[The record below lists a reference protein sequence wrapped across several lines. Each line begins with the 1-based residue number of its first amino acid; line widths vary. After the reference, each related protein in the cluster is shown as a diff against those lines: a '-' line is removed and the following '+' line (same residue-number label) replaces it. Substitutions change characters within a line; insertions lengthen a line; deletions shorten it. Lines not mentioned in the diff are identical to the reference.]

1 MKKSII
7 EMILGFIR
15 QIKRNR
21 RWRNTVTCIA
31 ALVVFVTTYLM
42 ILPAITLEGA
52 HPRLSAETVTGWAG
66 DPMSVTVKAESPAGS
81 GEKVVVITAEAV
93 DAGLSEE
100 YVFDSDEVT
109 VIRDSMDQ
117 EILLHRTV
125 REGEEGKEDRF
136 EYWFALSAGQQ
147 TEFTLNLQDEIDVK
161 EIMTSAGIVKNV
173 RIDKDAEKA
182 SASDADK
189 EETIA
194 AAENEA
200 TASDAVKET
209 EAAEAT
215 ASSASKAT
223 PGSAEEDVDD
233 DGKLADGMIVN
244 DLETPDEDAGTEV
257 TATLK
262 LMVGM
267 GNDFEEA
274 VRDVERNAEKR
285 GDASLEYR
293 WRIALNIEKELSW
306 EADGVSV
313 TMFYNNDA
321 RIPEDARLFVAE
333 IPQGS
338 AEYNAYLESAK
349 SAMGVDAA
357 TASNAASGMDEAQ
370 KLDVNYARFFD
381 IRILDADGDE
391 IEPEAQVIVKI
402 DYDEAESITGDTD
415 VQMVHF
421 PKAGGTEL
429 VDAIIDGEDKE
440 LNGVA
445 FNAGGFSVYGI
456 VGTETITT
464 NYITAEGD
472 TYEVTVTY
480 GRDAEIPDKSTLSVA
495 EVTEAAADYES
506 YKKQTADALNGV
518 TDNFQY
524 IKLLDISIINANGE
538 KVIPAAAVDVNIR
551 LLDKSEVSEN
561 TQIVHF
567 GEKVE
572 VLESSVEDDAVT
584 FSTEGF
590 SVFVI
595 VDISDLPENNITQT
609 FENDKFII
617 TASYTEKAKIPE
629 DAVLKVSEISYESD
643 PDHYVDRVDQLS
655 GLFSESQYVCKE
667 LLNIGFWS
675 NETNT
680 SELLVNGSDSTEIE
694 PADTVLIAIQFK
706 DTAKY
711 SEGDALSIIH
721 FGKEGPE
728 IAVKSVLDEE
738 NALNFEVGSF
748 SDFAVVGEIEYISP
762 ISDTAEIHKEG
773 SVTGFLS
780 NLPYGTIYVDYN
792 LMDFSKYSFATSGSS
807 VTGTSTNNPDVSVSI
822 EIKSSNYT
830 AGRGTNG
837 RYGICYSQPTL
848 AAGETVK
855 TEGTFAIITY
865 KNVATLSTGEKANV
879 IVTLSDG
886 YIENTNPNVSQN
898 IGNPVYYGNG
908 LLPSAMSNG
917 FRTAGQFTINIKV
930 TANENDSISGKTF
943 LFGINDYDIGSVV
956 YIKDTYALSSLNGE
970 LIGIKIKD
978 GGGSAD
984 ISGFGRITFP
994 ENGVGTYQHASGES
1008 HNIRRFFSI
1017 PVENEEVIPLY
1028 EEDGTTP
1035 VLENG
1040 EQATAKYKTA
1050 CYDNTTGEFLFWLL
1064 TQDEVISEQTEI
1076 LNGRLSKIYV
1086 SDESTLFVENT
1097 SNGAVRLSGTRGT
1110 GGSETTQEDYDD
1122 MMRSG
1127 YFVVADAENGLT
1139 FRARCSAGAN
1149 THLTNSN
1156 MIYRI
1161 YSRTYEGGTIST
1173 SDTDVWGNQTAY
1185 GVHQPE
1191 GATGY
1196 KQALLAVPKNKTAV
1210 YTMTPDTFWH
1220 IWKVKISDGTEAN
1233 TSGEIDLRNV
1243 TWTDGS
1249 YTYHGANGT
1258 DYTFTKDSNGIISYT
1273 FTGVSEDHYITVWWE
1288 KDPPQQTVT
1297 IIKKWYDEGNARLS
1311 RPDDGSTQWVKNDT
1325 ANQWEYTF
1333 AVATLPEGVS
1343 FKAYEDQ
1350 VSDYIGDAVGNQ
1362 NANTATEIGF
1372 NEDTNTHQYE
1382 VVITNTRKNGTLSF
1396 SKTDQ
1401 YGFPVEGASFRLYN
1415 DADCT
1420 QPPAAVYTATSDST
1434 GTVTFSDVPCGMYYM
1449 KETNIPTYGE
1459 GSKPYTD
1466 NRRQVYQV
1474 VIHENSE
1481 DSTIT
1486 PGTVAN
1492 HVFTP
1497 SDNPVSAIINTK
1509 PEGQVTITKIV
1520 DGDATVQAQRFVFV
1534 MEFPANMAE
1543 KTIKINGSDATLGT
1557 AVEGKVL
1564 YEFTLS
1570 HNGSITF
1577 SALPDD
1583 MSYKVE
1589 EHEKVEFRTS
1599 VSIDPQPSAGT
1610 FIIGEEGNDAY
1621 VSGKIDA
1628 DQDYTISY
1636 TNKKLN
1642 EDENFI
1648 IVEKTFE
1655 GITADQI
1662 PEDFSVTVTGQ
1673 GATYTLTK
1681 GLNTENIKFSTS
1693 EDGLTWKWTIYGAEA
1708 GTYTI
1713 SETNE
1718 EVADYVVTTDPAGAA
1733 SQSGHSAQTV
1743 APDFSVTGSERI
1755 NSCNNKTFDVEDN
1768 FIFIASLT
1776 GQGNSGVI
1784 VVSQYALS
1792 AAQRNAIK
1800 DWAQVHG
1807 RTINFLD
1814 YRFFSTE
1821 QQGNEFHVGNATVTY
1836 DSQAKTVTFKG
1847 TNNWQHVLKGTI
1859 SKIPGENPDIK
1870 ITNTYTKKTKE
1881 IVITKTDEN
1890 GNELTGAVFTLI
1902 KDSQQVDGSLTDPAV
1917 SSTTFN
1923 LEYGIYCL
1931 TETTAPNGYVILSNK
1946 IYFKVDDNGITLQT
1960 VSVGNDGKT
1969 TYSDANEEDYP
1980 LVSLS
1985 EDALIVYVKNI
1996 PGTELP
2002 NTGGSGTL
2010 PYTLGGLILMIIS
2023 ASMYGFRMRRR
2034 ERRLDN

>member
-1 MKKSII
+1 MNFI
-7 EMILGFIR
+7 EKMVEQFI
-15 QIKRNR
+15 KLNR
-21 RWRNTVTCIA
+21 RMKRWQRAVSVMA
-31 ALVVFVTTYLM
+31 AVVVFSTTYAL
-42 ILPAITLEGA
+42 ILPAITLDKNTAAEQPGIDVAAGENEPGEAGTVFESEREEEPAADENVQVEEHEEAVEDENSSSESGSRDAEADETDEADTAAVNEDDANEPESADEGEQTEGLTTEEA
-52 HPRLSAETVTGWAG
+52 IGQ
-66 DPMSVTVKAESPAGS
+66 
-81 GEKVVVITAEAV
+81 TAEEV
-93 DAGLSEE
+93 KLITEDTQLTYDTDN
-100 YVFDSDEVT
+100 YVVYADFGESAKLPEG
-109 VIRDSMDQ
+109 
-117 EILLHRTV
+117 V
-125 REGEEGKEDRF
+125 RLR
-136 EYWFALSAGQQ
+136 
-147 TEFTLNLQDEIDVK
+147 VK
-161 EIMTSAGIVKNV
+161 EITKESDPDAYETYYGKALSEMQ
-173 RIDKDAEKA
+173 DKYDENITLSFAKFY
-182 SASDADK
+182 D
-189 EETIA
+189 IA
-194 AAENEA
+194 F
-200 TASDAVKET
+200 VF
-209 EAAEAT
+209 
-215 ASSASKAT
+215 
-223 PGSAEEDVDD
+223 EDV
-233 DGKLADGMIVN
+233 
-244 DLETPDEDAGTEV
+244 
-257 TATLK
+257 
-262 LMVGM
+262 
-267 GNDFEEA
+267 
-274 VRDVERNAEKR
+274 
-285 GDASLEYR
+285 
-293 WRIALNIEKELSW
+293 
-306 EADGVSV
+306 
-313 TMFYNNDA
+313 
-321 RIPEDARLFVAE
+321 
-333 IPQGS
+333 
-338 AEYNAYLESAK
+338 
-349 SAMGVDAA
+349 
-357 TASNAASGMDEAQ
+357 
-370 KLDVNYARFFD
+370 
-381 IRILDADGDE
+381 E
-391 IEPEAQVIVKI
+391 IEPGGNVYVRIEYKQAVEIEKNTAVDTIHFDKNDEEKAEVIDSDTERTEKEVEAVEFEF
-402 DYDEAESITGDTD
+402 DR
-415 VQMVHF
+415 
-421 PKAGGTEL
+421 
-429 VDAIIDGEDKE
+429 
-440 LNGVA
+440 
-445 FNAGGFSVYGI
+445 FSVYGI

-480 GRDAEIPDKSTLSVA
+480 GKDAEIPDKSMLSVA
-495 EVTEAAADYES
+495 EVTEEAADYES

-518 TDNFQY
+518 TDNIQY
-524 IKLLDISIINANGE
+524 FKLLDISIINANGE

-551 LLDKSEVSEN
+551 LLDKSDVSEN

-572 VLESSVEDDAVT
+572 VLKSSVEDDAVT

-590 SVFVI
+590 SIFVI
-595 VDISDLPENNITQT
+595 VDISDLPDNSITQT

-617 TASYTEKAKIPE
+617 TASYTEKAEIPE
-629 DAVLKVSEISYESD
+629 NAVFKVSEISFESD
-643 PDHYVDRVDQLS
+643 PDHYIDRVDQLS

-675 NETNT
+675 NEKND
-680 SELLVNGSDSTEIE
+680 SELLVDGSDSSEIE

-721 FGKEGPE
+721 YGEEGPE
-728 IAVKSVLDEE
+728 IAGKSALDEE
-738 NALNFEVGSF
+738 NTLSFEVESF
-748 SDFAVVGEIEYISP
+748 SDFAVVGENEEIEYISP
-762 ISDTAEIHKEG
+762 VSDISEIHIEG
-773 SVTGFLS
+773 SVTSFLS
-780 NLPYGTIYVDYN
+780 NLPYGTVYVDYN
-792 LMDFSKYSFATSGSS
+792 LMDFSKYSFAATGSS
-807 VTGTSTNNPDVSVSI
+807 VTGTSTVDPDVSVSI
-822 EIKSSNYT
+822 EIKNSNYT
-830 AGRGTNG
+830 AGKGSNG
-837 RYGICYSQPTL
+837 KFGICYSRKTL
-848 AAGETVK
+848 AAGESIQTD
-855 TEGTFAIITY
+855 GTFAIITY
-865 KNVATLSTGEKANV
+865 KNAATLSTGEKADV
-879 IVTLSDG
+879 VVTLSDS
-886 YIENTNPNVSQN
+886 YIENTNPKASQD
-898 IGNPVYYGNG
+898 IGNSVYYGNG
-908 LLPSAMSNG
+908 LLPSAMNNG
-917 FRTAGQFTINIKV
+917 FRTVGQFTINIKV

-956 YIKDTYALSSLNGE
+956 YIKDTYALSSLNGD

-994 ENGVGTYQHASGES
+994 ENGVGTYQHASGET
-1008 HNIRRFFSI
+1008 HNIRRYFSI
-1017 PVENEEVIPLY
+1017 PLENEEVIPLY

-1050 CYDNTTGEFLFWLL
+1050 CYDYTTGEFLFWLL

-1086 SDESTLFVENT
+1086 SDESTLFAENI
-1097 SNGAVRLSGTRGT
+1097 SNGGVRLSGTRVT
-1110 GGSETTQEDYDD
+1110 GGSETTQEDFDD

-1127 YFVVADAENGLT
+1127 YFVVADAQNGLT
-1139 FRARCSAGAN
+1139 FMARCSAGAN

-1191 GATGY
+1191 GETGY
-1196 KQALLAVPKNKTAV
+1196 KQALLAVPKNKTAI

-1220 IWKVKISDGTEAN
+1220 IWKVKISDGTEDN

-1243 TWTDGS
+1243 TWTGGS
-1249 YTYHGANGT
+1249 YTYHGTNGT
-1258 DYTFTKDSNGIISYT
+1258 EYTFTKDANGVISYT

-1311 RPDDGSTQWVKNDT
+1311 RPDDITVHLVRSDDGRVNPDSDETAKTELVTGTDQNITGSTQWVKNDT

-1333 AVATLPEGVS
+1333 AVANLPEGAS

-1350 VSDYIGDAVGNQ
+1350 VSDYTGDAVGSQ
-1362 NANTATEIGF
+1362 NAKAATEIGF

-1401 YGFPVEGASFRLYN
+1401 YGFPVEEASFRLYN

-1420 QPPAAVYTATSDST
+1420 QPPAAVYTAISDST
-1434 GTVTFSDVPCGMYYM
+1434 GTVTFNGVPCGMYYM

-1459 GSKPYTD
+1459 SSKPYTD
-1466 NRRQVYQV
+1466 NRSQVYQV
-1474 VIHENSE
+1474 IIHENSE

-1497 SDNPVSAIINTK
+1497 SGDPVSVIINTK
-1509 PEGQVTITKIV
+1509 PEGQVTITKNV
-1520 DGDATVQAQRFVFV
+1520 DGDATAQAQNFVFI
-1534 MEFPANMAE
+1534 MEFPADMAE
-1543 KTIKINGSDATLGT
+1543 KTIKVNGSNATLGT
-1557 AVEGKVL
+1557 AAEDKVL

-1589 EHEKVEFRTS
+1589 EHEKAEFMTS
-1599 VSIDPQPSAGT
+1599 VSINPQPSPGT

-1628 DQDYTISY
+1628 DQDYTINY

-1648 IVEKTFE
+1648 IVEKKFE
-1655 GITADQI
+1655 GITRDQI

-1673 GATYTLTK
+1673 GASYTLTK
-1681 GLNTENIKFSTS
+1681 DLNTESIKFSTS

-1718 EVADYVVTTDPAGAA
+1718 EVADYVVTTDPADAA

-1755 NSCNNKTFDVEDN
+1755 NSYNNKTFDVEDN

-1800 DWAQVHG
+1800 DWAQVYG
-1807 RTINFLD
+1807 GTGNFHTDD

-1881 IVITKTDEN
+1881 IVITKTDEK

-1902 KDSQQVDGSLTDPAV
+1902 KDSQQVDGSPTDPAV
-1917 SSTTFN
+1917 SSTTLN

-1969 TYSDANEEDYP
+1969 TYSDANEGDYP

-1985 EDALIVYVKNI
+1985 EDALTVYVKNT
-1996 PGTELP
+1996 PGQELP
-2002 NTGGSGTL
+2002 NTGGPGTL
-2010 PYTLGGLILMIIS
+2010 LYTLSGIALMLG
-2023 ASMYGFRMRRR
+2023 AALMYGFRMRRR
-2034 ERRLDN
+2034 ERRLN

>member
-1 MKKSII
+1 MTVDYLSAD
-7 EMILGFIR
+7 G
-15 QIKRNR
+15 
-21 RWRNTVTCIA
+21 NTYMVSVDLSDANI
-31 ALVVFVTTYLM
+31 
-42 ILPAITLEGA
+42 PEGA
-52 HPRLSAETVTGWAG
+52 YLQVEELSA
-66 DPMSVTVKAESPAGS
+66 
-81 GEKVVVITAEAV
+81 
-93 DAGLSEE
+93 
-100 YVFDSDEVT
+100 
-109 VIRDSMDQ
+109 
-117 EILLHRTV
+117 
-125 REGEEGKEDRF
+125 
-136 EYWFALSAGQQ
+136 
-147 TEFTLNLQDEIDVK
+147 
-161 EIMTSAGIVKNV
+161 
-173 RIDKDAEKA
+173 
-182 SASDADK
+182 
-189 EETIA
+189 
-194 AAENEA
+194 
-200 TASDAVKET
+200 
-209 EAAEAT
+209 
-215 ASSASKAT
+215 
-223 PGSAEEDVDD
+223 
-233 DGKLADGMIVN
+233 
-244 DLETPDEDAGTEV
+244 
-257 TATLK
+257 
-262 LMVGM
+262 
-267 GNDFEEA
+267 
-274 VRDVERNAEKR
+274 
-285 GDASLEYR
+285 
-293 WRIALNIEKELSW
+293 
-306 EADGVSV
+306 
-313 TMFYNNDA
+313 
-321 RIPEDARLFVAE
+321 
-333 IPQGS
+333 
-338 AEYNAYLESAK
+338 
-349 SAMGVDAA
+349 
-357 TASNAASGMDEAQ
+357 
-370 KLDVNYARFFD
+370 
-381 IRILDADGDE
+381 
-391 IEPEAQVIVKI
+391 
-402 DYDEAESITGDTD
+402 DEAEEYIKEAAKAVDTKVKDLLYSKALDISIIYNNEKIQPDGNVRVEVTLQDKKKDIITE
-415 VQMVHF
+415 VVHF
-421 PKAGGTEL
+421 GDETEVL
-429 VDAIIDGEDKE
+429 DSETDGKTVDFTTD
-440 LNGVA
+440 
-445 FNAGGFSVYGI
+445 GFSVFAI

-480 GRDAEIPDKSTLSVA
+480 GRDAEIPDKSTLSVD
-495 EVTEAAADYES
+495 EVTEATADYES

-655 GLFSESQYVCKE
+655 GLFSESRYVCKE

-694 PADTVLIAIQFK
+694 PANTVLIAIQFK

-721 FGKEGPE
+721 FGGEGPE
-728 IAVKSVLDEE
+728 LAGESALDKE
-738 NALNFEVGSF
+738 NILSFEVESF
-748 SDFAVVGEIEYISP
+748 SDFAVVGDPAEIEY
-762 ISDTAEIHKEG
+762 TAPTPNESNVHKEG
-773 SVTGFLS
+773 DLDTFLS
-780 NLPYGTIYVDYN
+780 NLPYGTVLIDYDLMRMSAFTWSGLSGVSSRDSNVTCTVELADGFVLGQGTDNFGIMYDN
-792 LMDFSKYSFATSGSS
+792 L
-807 VTGTSTNNPDVSVSI
+807 
-822 EIKSSNYT
+822 
-830 AGRGTNG
+830 
-837 RYGICYSQPTL
+837 TL
-848 AAGETVK
+848 ASGESK
-855 TEGTFAIITY
+855 EHGGT
-865 KNVATLSTGEKANV
+865 VATVHYTNAA
-879 IVTLSDG
+879 TLSDG
-886 YIENTNPNVSQN
+886 TKADVVVTISNTTIKNTGLSYSNADTAFF
-898 IGNPVYYGNG
+898 YGNG
-908 LLPSAMSNG
+908 LLPAAASSTYPRIWG
-917 FRTAGQFTINIKV
+917 ELDFNIKV
-930 TANENDSISGKTF
+930 TANENTGDLSGKTF
-943 LFGINDYDIGSVV
+943 LYGMDDYDIECRNTIATTNAIDNTANFVLAIDENGDLIGRKLMRNRNDTVLGYGSV
-956 YIKDTYALSSLNGE
+956 YFTEGSPRGTPTG
-970 LIGIKIKD
+970 GIQENL
-978 GGGSAD
+978 
-984 ISGFGRITFP
+984 GR
-994 ENGVGTYQHASGES
+994 Y
-1008 HNIRRFFSI
+1008 FSI
-1017 PVENEEVIPLY
+1017 PITDADEKVPLY
-1028 EEDGTTP
+1028 NAQAIT
-1035 VLENG
+1035 NG
-1040 EQATAKYKTA
+1040 AIATNRLYFTSDPDSEGFVPNVTETETEWPAYPLYKTA
-1050 CYDNTTGEFLFWLL
+1050 VYNKTTGEFRFYLL
-1064 TQDEVISEQTEI
+1064 TLEPMVSESVTLISGMTSE
-1076 LNGRLSKIYV
+1076 IYV
-1086 SDESTLFVENT
+1086 PNT
-1097 SNGAVRLSGTRGT
+1097 SCLFIDGYNLYPTRSDSDT
-1110 GGSETTQEDYDD
+1110 LN
-1122 MMRSG
+1122 SG
-1127 YFVVADAENGLT
+1127 YFLVANAEEGLT
-1139 FRARCSAGAN
+1139 YTARCSGNAN
-1149 THLTNSN
+1149 SHLRSSN
-1156 MIYRI
+1156 MYYRI

-1220 IWKVKISDGTEAN
+1220 VWKVKISDGTEAN
-1233 TSGEIDLRNV
+1233 TSGEIDLRSV

-1249 YTYHGANGT
+1249 YTHHGANGT
-1258 DYTFTKDSNGIISYT
+1258 DYTFTKDANGIISYT

-1288 KDPPQQTVT
+1288 KDSPQQTVT

-1311 RPDDGSTQWVKNDT
+1311 RPDDITVHLVRSDNGRVNPDSDETAKAELVTGTDQNITGSTQWVKNDT

-1333 AVATLPEGVS
+1333 AVATLPEGAS

-1350 VSDYIGDAVGNQ
+1350 VSDYTGDAVGSQ
-1362 NANTATEIGF
+1362 NANIATEIGF
-1372 NEDTNTHQYE
+1372 DEDTNTYQYE

-1459 GSKPYTD
+1459 SSKPYTD
-1466 NRRQVYQV
+1466 NRSQVYQV

-1497 SDNPVSAIINTK
+1497 SDDPVSAIINTK
-1509 PEGQVTITKIV
+1509 PEGQVTITKVV
-1520 DGDATVQAQRFVFV
+1520 DGDATAQAQSFVFV
-1534 MEFPANMAE
+1534 MEFPATMAE
-1543 KTIKINGSDATLGT
+1543 KTIIINGSDVTLGT
-1557 AVEGKVL
+1557 AVGGKVL
-1564 YEFTLS
+1564 HEFTLS

-1583 MSYKVE
+1583 MFYKVE
-1589 EHEKVEFRTS
+1589 EHEKAEFRTS

-1655 GITADQI
+1655 GITTDQI

-1807 RTINFLD
+1807 GTGNFLTDD

-1847 TNNWQHVLKGTI
+1847 TNNWQYVLKGTI

-1902 KDSQQVDGSLTDPAV
+1902 KDSQQVDGSPTDPAV
-1917 SSTTFN
+1917 SGTTFN
-1923 LEYGIYCL
+1923 LERETPPSTPPTPGEVLGATRDVGRGVLGAVREPQVLGAVRTGDTNAIIIWATILVLAVSGFAGWISIYHRKKS
-1931 TETTAPNGYVILSNK
+1931 T
-1946 IYFKVDDNGITLQT
+1946 
-1960 VSVGNDGKT
+1960 
-1969 TYSDANEEDYP
+1969 
-1980 LVSLS
+1980 
-1985 EDALIVYVKNI
+1985 
-1996 PGTELP
+1996 
-2002 NTGGSGTL
+2002 
-2010 PYTLGGLILMIIS
+2010 
-2023 ASMYGFRMRRR
+2023 
-2034 ERRLDN
+2034 RLR

>member
-1 MKKSII
+1 MTVDYLSAD
-7 EMILGFIR
+7 G
-15 QIKRNR
+15 
-21 RWRNTVTCIA
+21 NTYTVSVDLSDANI
-31 ALVVFVTTYLM
+31 
-42 ILPAITLEGA
+42 PEGA
-52 HPRLSAETVTGWAG
+52 YLQVEELSNSAA
-66 DPMSVTVKAESPAGS
+66 
-81 GEKVVVITAEAV
+81 
-93 DAGLSEE
+93 EE
-100 YVFDSDEVT
+100 YVEKAAKAVNKKVDDLYYSKALDISIIYNNEKIQPDGTVNVEVT
-109 VIRDSMDQ
+109 
-117 EILLHRTV
+117 
-125 REGEEGKEDRF
+125 
-136 EYWFALSAGQQ
+136 
-147 TEFTLNLQDEIDVK
+147 LQDK
-161 EIMTSAGIVKNV
+161 EKEVISEVVHFG
-173 RIDKDAEKA
+173 DK
-182 SASDADK
+182 
-189 EETIA
+189 
-194 AAENEA
+194 
-200 TASDAVKET
+200 
-209 EAAEAT
+209 
-215 ASSASKAT
+215 
-223 PGSAEEDVDD
+223 
-233 DGKLADGMIVN
+233 
-244 DLETPDEDAGTEV
+244 TEV
-257 TATLK
+257 LK
-262 LMVGM
+262 SSTD
-267 GNDFEEA
+267 GNTVQF
-274 VRDVERNAEKR
+274 K
-285 GDASLEYR
+285 
-293 WRIALNIEKELSW
+293 
-306 EADGVSV
+306 
-313 TMFYNNDA
+313 
-321 RIPEDARLFVAE
+321 
-333 IPQGS
+333 
-338 AEYNAYLESAK
+338 
-349 SAMGVDAA
+349 
-357 TASNAASGMDEAQ
+357 
-370 KLDVNYARFFD
+370 
-381 IRILDADGDE
+381 
-391 IEPEAQVIVKI
+391 
-402 DYDEAESITGDTD
+402 TD
-415 VQMVHF
+415 
-421 PKAGGTEL
+421 
-429 VDAIIDGEDKE
+429 
-440 LNGVA
+440 
-445 FNAGGFSVYGI
+445 GFSVFAI

-480 GRDAEIPDKSTLSVA
+480 GKDAEIPDKSTLSVA

-506 YKKQTADALNGV
+506 YKKQTADALDGA

-572 VLESSVEDDAVT
+572 VLESSVEDDTVT

-590 SVFVI
+590 SIFVI
-595 VDISDLPENNITQT
+595 VDISELPENNITQT

-643 PDHYVDRVDQLS
+643 PDRYVDRIDQLG

-721 FGKEGPE
+721 FGEEGPE
-728 IAVKSVLDEE
+728 VAGESALDKE
-738 NALNFEVGSF
+738 NILSFEVESF
-748 SDFAVVGEIEYISP
+748 SDFAVVGDPAEIEY
-762 ISDTAEIHKEG
+762 TAPTPNESNVHKEG
-773 SVTGFLS
+773 DLDTFLS
-780 NLPYGTIYVDYN
+780 NLPYGTVLIDYD
-792 LMDFSKYSFATSGSS
+792 LMRMSAFTWSGLSGVSSQDSNVTCTVELANGFTLGGAT
-807 VTGTSTNNPDVSVSI
+807 
-822 EIKSSNYT
+822 
-830 AGRGTNG
+830 
-837 RYGICYSQPTL
+837 YGIMYDNLTL
-848 AAGETVK
+848 TPGESRAYG
-855 TEGTFAIITY
+855 GT
-865 KNVATLSTGEKANV
+865 VATVHYTNAA
-879 IVTLSDG
+879 TLSDG
-886 YIENTNPNVSQN
+886 TKADVVVTISNTTIKNTGLVDNVADRAFF
-898 IGNPVYYGNG
+898 YGNG
-908 LLPSAMSNG
+908 LLPAASSNARVWG
-917 FRTAGQFTINIKV
+917 EFDFNIKIV
-930 TANENDSISGKTF
+930 ANENTGDLNDKTF
-943 LFGINDYDIGSVV
+943 LYGMDDYDIECRNTIATTNAIDSTANFVLA
-956 YIKDTYALSSLNGE
+956 IDENGD
-970 LIGIKIKD
+970 LIGRKLMRNRNDTVLGYGLIRCTEGSTLGTPT
-978 GGGSAD
+978 GGAQ
-984 ISGFGRITFP
+984 
-994 ENGVGTYQHASGES
+994 ENLARY
-1008 HNIRRFFSI
+1008 FSI
-1017 PVENEEVIPLY
+1017 PITDADEKVPLY
-1028 EEDGTTP
+1028 NAQAITDGAVATNRLYFTSDPDSEGFVPDVTETETP
-1035 VLENG
+1035 WPAYAL
-1040 EQATAKYKTA
+1040 YKTA
-1050 CYDNTTGEFLFWLL
+1050 VYGRNDGIFKFYLL
-1064 TQDEVISEQTEI
+1064 TLEPMVCESVTLISGMTSE
-1076 LNGRLSKIYV
+1076 IYV
-1086 SDESTLFVENT
+1086 PQSSYLFIDGYN
-1097 SNGAVRLSGTRGT
+1097 LYPTRGD
-1110 GGSETTQEDYDD
+1110 EDTLN
-1122 MMRSG
+1122 SG
-1127 YFVVADAENGLT
+1127 YFLVADAVEGLT
-1139 FRARCSAGAN
+1139 YTARCSGTAN
-1149 THLTNSN
+1149 SHLRSSN
-1156 MIYRI
+1156 MYYRI

-1173 SDTDVWGNQTAY
+1173 SDIDVWGNQTAY

-1196 KQALLAVPKNKTAV
+1196 NQALLAVPKNKTAV

-1243 TWTDGS
+1243 TWTDGT
-1249 YTYHGANGT
+1249 YTHHGANGT
-1258 DYTFTKDSNGIISYT
+1258 DYTFTKDANGVISYT

-1311 RPDDGSTQWVKNDT
+1311 RPDDITVHLVRSDNGRVNPDSDETAKAELVTGTDQNITGSTQWVKNDT

-1333 AVATLPEGVS
+1333 AVATLPEGAS

-1350 VSDYIGDAVGNQ
+1350 VSDYTGDAVGSQ
-1362 NANTATEIGF
+1362 NANIATEIGF
-1372 NEDTNTHQYE
+1372 DEDTNTYQYE

-1497 SDNPVSAIINTK
+1497 SDDPVSAIINTK

-1520 DGDATVQAQRFVFV
+1520 DGDATAQAQSFAFI

-1543 KTIKINGSDATLGT
+1543 KTIKINGSDVTLGT
-1557 AVEGKVL
+1557 AVGGKVL
-1564 YEFTLS
+1564 HEFTLS

-1583 MSYKVE
+1583 MFYKVE
-1589 EHEKVEFRTS
+1589 EHEKAEFRTS
-1599 VSIDPQPSAGT
+1599 VSINPQPSAGT

-1628 DQDYTISY
+1628 DQDYTINY

-1655 GITADQI
+1655 GITPDQI

-1681 GLNTENIKFSTS
+1681 DLNTENISFSTS

-1718 EVADYVVTTDPAGAA
+1718 EVDDYDVATNPADAA
-1733 SQSGHSAQTV
+1733 SENGHSAQTV

-1755 NSCNNKTFDVEDN
+1755 DSCNNKTFDVEDN

-1792 AAQRNAIK
+1792 AAQRIAIK
-1800 DWAQVHG
+1800 EWAWEHG
-1807 RTINFLD
+1807 GTGNFHTDD

-1902 KDSQQVDGSLTDPAV
+1902 KDSQQVDGSPTDPTV
-1917 SSTTFN
+1917 SSTTFS

-1969 TYSDANEEDYP
+1969 TYSDANEGDYP

-1985 EDALIVYVKNI
+1985 EDALTVYVKNT
-1996 PGTELP
+1996 PGQELP
-2002 NTGGSGTL
+2002 NTGGPGTL
-2010 PYTLGGLILMIIS
+2010 LYTLSGIALMLG
-2023 ASMYGFRMRRR
+2023 AALMYGFRMRRR
-2034 ERRLDN
+2034 ERRFN

>member
-1 MKKSII
+1 MTVDYLSAD
-7 EMILGFIR
+7 G
-15 QIKRNR
+15 
-21 RWRNTVTCIA
+21 NTYTVSVDLSDANI
-31 ALVVFVTTYLM
+31 
-42 ILPAITLEGA
+42 PEGA
-52 HPRLSAETVTGWAG
+52 
-66 DPMSVTVKAESPAGS
+66 
-81 GEKVVVITAEAV
+81 
-93 DAGLSEE
+93 
-100 YVFDSDEVT
+100 Y
-109 VIRDSMDQ
+109 
-117 EILLHRTV
+117 
-125 REGEEGKEDRF
+125 
-136 EYWFALSAGQQ
+136 
-147 TEFTLNLQDEIDVK
+147 LQ
-161 EIMTSAGIVKNV
+161 
-173 RIDKDAEKA
+173 
-182 SASDADK
+182 
-189 EETIA
+189 
-194 AAENEA
+194 
-200 TASDAVKET
+200 
-209 EAAEAT
+209 
-215 ASSASKAT
+215 
-223 PGSAEEDVDD
+223 
-233 DGKLADGMIVN
+233 
-244 DLETPDEDAGTEV
+244 
-257 TATLK
+257 
-262 LMVGM
+262 
-267 GNDFEEA
+267 
-274 VRDVERNAEKR
+274 VE
-285 GDASLEYR
+285 
-293 WRIALNIEKELSW
+293 ELS
-306 EADGVSV
+306 D
-313 TMFYNNDA
+313 
-321 RIPEDARLFVAE
+321 
-333 IPQGS
+333 
-338 AEYNAYLESAK
+338 
-349 SAMGVDAA
+349 
-357 TASNAASGMDEAQ
+357 
-370 KLDVNYARFFD
+370 
-381 IRILDADGDE
+381 
-391 IEPEAQVIVKI
+391 
-402 DYDEAESITGDTD
+402 DEAEEYTKEAAKAVDTKVKDLLYSKALDISIIYNNEKIQPDGNVRVEVTLQDKKKDIITE
-415 VQMVHF
+415 VVHF
-421 PKAGGTEL
+421 GDETEVL
-429 VDAIIDGEDKE
+429 DSETDGKTVDFTTD
-440 LNGVA
+440 
-445 FNAGGFSVYGI
+445 GFSVFAI

-480 GRDAEIPDKSTLSVA
+480 GKDAEIPDKSMLSVA
-495 EVTEAAADYES
+495 EVTEEAADYES

-518 TDNFQY
+518 TDNLQY

-590 SVFVI
+590 SIFVI
-595 VDISDLPENNITQT
+595 VDISNLPDNNITQT

-617 TASYTEKAKIPE
+617 TASYTEKAEIPS
-629 DAVLKVSEISYESD
+629 DAIFKVSEVFLKSD
-643 PDHYVDRVDQLS
+643 SDHYVDRVDQLN
-655 GLFSESQYVCKE
+655 GLFSENQYVCKE

-675 NETNT
+675 NEKKA
-680 SELLVNGSDSTEIE
+680 SELSVNGSDLSEIE
-694 PADTVLIAIQFK
+694 PADTVLVAIQFK
-706 DTAKY
+706 DTTKY

-721 FGKEGPE
+721 FGEEGPE
-728 IAVKSVLDEE
+728 IVGESALDEE
-738 NALNFEVGSF
+738 NSLSFEVESF
-748 SDFAVVGEIEYISP
+748 SDFAVVGENREIEYISP

-780 NLPYGTIYVDYN
+780 NLPYGTIYIDYN
-792 LMDFSKYSFATSGSS
+792 LMDFSNYSFATSGSS

-848 AAGETVK
+848 QAGETVK

-879 IVTLSDG
+879 IVTLSDS

-908 LLPSAMSNG
+908 LLPSAMSKG

-1040 EQATAKYKTA
+1040 EQAIAKYKTA

-1086 SDESTLFVENT
+1086 SDESTLFAENT
-1097 SNGAVRLSGTRGT
+1097 SNGAVRLSGTRAT

-1196 KQALLAVPKNKTAV
+1196 KRYKEALLAVPKNKTAV

-1220 IWKVKISDGTEAN
+1220 IWKVKISDGTEDN
-1233 TSGEIDLRNV
+1233 TSGEIDLRNA

-1249 YTYHGANGT
+1249 YTHHGANET
-1258 DYTFTKDSNGIISYT
+1258 DYTFTKDANGVISYT
-1273 FTGVSEDHYITVWWE
+1273 FTGVSKNHYIKVWWE

-1311 RPDDGSTQWVKNDT
+1311 RPDDITVHLVRSDDGRVNPDSDETAKTKLVTGTDQNISGSTQWVKNDT

-1350 VSDYIGDAVGNQ
+1350 VSDYTGDAVGNQ

-1481 DSTIT
+1481 GSTIT

-1520 DGDATVQAQRFVFV
+1520 DGDATAQAQRFVFV
-1534 MEFPANMAE
+1534 MEFLANMAE

-1557 AVEGKVL
+1557 AVGGKVL

-1570 HNGSITF
+1570 HNKSITF

-1589 EHEKVEFRTS
+1589 EHENAEFKTS
-1599 VSIDPQPSAGT
+1599 VSITPQPAEGS
-1610 FIIGEEGNDAY
+1610 FVIGEEGNDAY
-1621 VSGKIDA
+1621 VSGTIDA
-1628 DQDYTISY
+1628 DKAYTISY

-1648 IVEKTFE
+1648 IVEKKFE
-1655 GITADQI
+1655 GITPDQI
-1662 PEDFSVTVTGQ
+1662 PDNFTITVTG
-1673 GATYTLTK
+1673 GDVRYTLTK
-1681 GLNTENIKFSTS
+1681 NLNTTNIKFSIS
-1693 EDGLTWKWTIYGAEA
+1693 EDGLTWKWTIFGAAA
-1708 GTYTI
+1708 GIYTV
-1713 SETNE
+1713 SESNQTIDNY
-1718 EVADYVVTTDPAGAA
+1718 DVTTVPADAA
-1733 SQSGHSAQTV
+1733 SEGGHSAQTV
-1743 APDFSVTGSERI
+1743 APDFSVSGSERI
-1755 NSCNNKTFDVEDN
+1755 DSCNNKTFKVGDN

-1792 AAQRNAIK
+1792 AAQRIAIK
-1800 DWAQVHG
+1800 KWAQQNG
-1807 RTINFLD
+1807 GTGNFRTED

-1821 QQGNEFHVGNATVTY
+1821 QQGDEFYVGNATVTY
-1836 DSQAKTVTFKG
+1836 DSHAKTVHFAG

-1870 ITNTYTKKTKE
+1870 ITNTYAR
-1881 IVITKTDEN
+1881 DN
-1890 GNELTGAVFTLI
+1890 PPGGGGNPPGGGRRRRVTPPPTVPTTPGEVLGATRDVGRGVLGAVREPQVLGAVRTGDTNALI
-1902 KDSQQVDGSLTDPAV
+1902 IWATILILAV
-1917 SSTTFN
+1917 SGFAGWISIYHRKKST
-1923 LEYGIYCL
+1923 
-1931 TETTAPNGYVILSNK
+1931 
-1946 IYFKVDDNGITLQT
+1946 
-1960 VSVGNDGKT
+1960 
-1969 TYSDANEEDYP
+1969 
-1980 LVSLS
+1980 
-1985 EDALIVYVKNI
+1985 
-1996 PGTELP
+1996 
-2002 NTGGSGTL
+2002 
-2010 PYTLGGLILMIIS
+2010 
-2023 ASMYGFRMRRR
+2023 
-2034 ERRLDN
+2034 RLR